1 MGSPAPSSRDCA
13 LLHAHPSL
21 AVEAKAFFLAAA
33 FSSTSAVPSAY
44 KMVVVVVVV
53 VTST

>member
-1 MGSPAPSSRDCA
+1 
-13 LLHAHPSL
+13 L

-44 KMVVVVVVV
+44 KMVVVVV
-53 VTST
+53 TST